1 MTEQNT
7 KRLVPDSL
15 HFLSLIMIVYQQLIQ
30 DARFGEKKLA
40 VLIDPDK
47 QRIDQLADRVR
58 LAHQAQVDYF
68 FIGGSL
74 LTRDTF
80 HETVRMVKLE
90 TDRPVVLFPG
100 SAWQISEDADALLF
114 LSLISGR
121 NPELLIGQHVQAAPL
136 IHQMDLEI
144 IPTGYLLVDGG
155 MPTSASYISQTAPLP
170 ANKPEIAVATALA
183 GKYLGMQVLYMDT
196 GSGAIHPVPSD
207 MIHKVKKATTLPILV
222 GGGIRTPDQAAAAA
236 KAGADVIV
244 IGTAAE
250 QDASILTAMV
260 QAVHSSFHLAG

>member
-1 MTEQNT
+1 MTGQ
-7 KRLVPDSL
+7 VPIELFPDASL
-15 HFLSLIMIVYQQLIQ
+15 FLSLIVMVYQKLNQ

-47 QRIDQLADRVR
+47 QRIDQLAERVR
-58 LAHQAQVDYF
+58 LAHHARVDYF
-68 FIGGSL
+68 LIGGSL

-80 HETVRMVKLE
+80 HEAVRMVKQE

-121 NPELLIGQHVQAAPL
+121 NAELLIGQHVQAAPL
-136 IHQMDLEI
+136 VHQLNLEV
-144 IPTGYLLVDGG
+144 IPTGYMLVDGG
-155 MPTSASYISQTAPLP
+155 TPTTASYISQTAPLP

-183 GKYLGMQVLYMDT
+183 GKYLGMQLLYLDT
-196 GSGAIHPVPSD
+196 GSGAAHPVPSE
-207 MIHKVKKATTLPILV
+207 MLRKVKKACDLPILV
-222 GGGIRTPDQAAAAA
+222 GGGIRTPDQAAAIAR
-236 KAGADVIV
+236 AGADIIV

-250 QDASILTAMV
+250 QDPSILPGMV
-260 QAVHSSFHLAG
+260 QAVHSSLHLAG

>member
-1 MTEQNT
+1 MTGQ
-7 KRLVPDSL
+7 VPIELLPDASL
-15 HFLSLIMIVYQQLIQ
+15 FLSLIVMVYQKLIQ

-47 QRIDQLADRVR
+47 QRIDQLAERVR
-58 LAHQAQVDYF
+58 SADHAHVDYF
-68 FIGGSL
+68 LVGGSL

-80 HETVRMVKLE
+80 QEAVHMVKEE
-90 TDRPVVLFPG
+90 TDRPVILFPG

-136 IHQMDLEI
+136 IHQLNLEV

-155 MPTSASYISQTAPLP
+155 TPTTASYISQTAPLP

-183 GKYLGMQVLYMDT
+183 GKYLGMQLLYLDT
-196 GSGAIHPVPSD
+196 GSGAAHPVPSD
-207 MIHKVKKATTLPILV
+207 MIRKVKKASELPILV
-222 GGGIRTPDQAAAAA
+222 GGGIRSPDQAATAAR
-236 KAGADVIV
+236 AGADVIV

-250 QDASILTAMV
+250 QDASILPAMV
-260 QAVHSSFHLAG
+260 QAVHSSLHLAG